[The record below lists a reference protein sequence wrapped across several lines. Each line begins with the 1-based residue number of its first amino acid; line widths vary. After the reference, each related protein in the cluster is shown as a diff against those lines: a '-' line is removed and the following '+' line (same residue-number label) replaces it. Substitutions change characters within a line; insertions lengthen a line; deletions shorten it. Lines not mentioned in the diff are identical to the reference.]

1 MDRSS
6 REWLAPLTGVAF
18 IVLAIISIIVGGE
31 PKDATHPATEI
42 VDWYIDNKDSV
53 EVSAFIGVPALA
65 LLVFFGAYLRNVLRT
80 AAGGADMLSLVSF
93 IGLVVVAVG
102 IAIDTTIS
110 LAIAERADDIDP
122 IAVQSLQALWDN
134 DFIPIAL
141 GALIFLWATGISV
154 VRNGALPKWIGW
166 IMIVLG
172 IIALTPLGFAAFLGA
187 AVLILVIS
195 IMLTMRARSGSAT
208 PERYETP

>member
-1 MDRSS
+1 MDRS

-53 EVSAFIGVPALA
+53 EISAFIGVAALA
-65 LLVFFGAYLRNVLRT
+65 LLVFFGAYLRNVLRE
-80 AAGGADMLSLVSF
+80 AAGGTDMLSLVSF
-93 IGLVVVAVG
+93 IGLVLVAVG
-102 IAIDTTIS
+102 VAIDTTIS

-134 DFIPIAL
+134 DFVPIAL

-154 VRNGALPKWIGW
+154 VRSGALPKWIGW

-172 IIALTPLGFAAFLGA
+172 IVALTPLGFAAFLGA

-195 IMLTMRARSGSAT
+195 VLLTMRARSGATT
-208 PERYETP
+208 PERYSTP